1 MLSVPLPDLL
11 DAGIDGAAVLHAV
24 AAAARQAEDLV
35 DVCRELT
42 KEWLPAPMTV
52 MPLLRLPEVV
62 KERLPVPVSESVLLM
77 LPELVRASVPKPLMV
92 MPLLTLPE
100 VTRVSTSMALK
111 VMVCMLP
118 AVVTV
123 SWFITEAENGPLK
136 LVPTRTSTVSVLSPE
151 VVKPD
156 GLPVQVTVAPE
167 VGGSGLHC
175 AIGR

>member
-1 MLSVPLPDLL
+1 
-11 DAGIDGAAVLHAV
+11 VL
-24 AAAARQAEDLV
+24 
-35 DVCRELT
+35 
-42 KEWLPAPMTV
+42 
-52 MPLLRLPEVV
+52 
-62 KERLPVPVSESVLLM
+62 
-77 LPELVRASVPKPLMV
+77 KPLMV

-136 LVPTRTSTVSVLSPE
+136 LVPTSTSTVSVLSPV

-156 GLPVQVTVAPE
+156 GLPVQVTVSPE
-167 VGGSGLHC
+167 AGGSGLHC
-175 AIGR
+175 ATAGDATNGSAASNRLAPMYAKADRLPCGTIALPHPVQGRACARGCRYSIFGFAELILCWPALSRSRRRSRRVVLRPRHPPPAPP